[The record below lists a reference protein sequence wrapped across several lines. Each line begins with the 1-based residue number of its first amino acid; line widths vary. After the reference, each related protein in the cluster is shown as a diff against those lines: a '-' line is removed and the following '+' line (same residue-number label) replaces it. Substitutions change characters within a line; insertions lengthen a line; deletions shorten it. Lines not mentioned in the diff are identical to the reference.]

1 MVILMTD
8 KLPAVDLTTAGASVD
23 PQTLFNDPRYVPQPD
38 MPDGEPSYHELVVM
52 VQRLERDLQGIKAQF
67 RTMHIEMV
75 EYARNTDASI
85 SSLGRAT
92 GD

>member
-1 MVILMTD
+1 MNKPPI
-8 KLPAVDLTTAGASVD
+8 DLTTAGASVD

-67 RTMHIEMV
+67 RTMHVEMV
-75 EYARNTDASI
+75 EYARNTDARI
-85 SSLGRAT
+85 SSLRRTT